1 MKNSNYSF
9 SSRDGV
15 IVMNTRKVA
24 AEYRLTKWAGI
35 IQERKNSGKSIK
47 DFCLDTGISM
57 HSYFYYQ
64 KKLRMVACEE
74 LVKGNETAE
83 LVPAGWIQLTTEKQ
97 NRTATIE
104 VEIGGCHINVSK
116 ETDIELLKQVCLVL
130 RSL

>member
-1 MKNSNYSF
+1 
-9 SSRDGV
+9 
-15 IVMNTRKVA
+15 MNTRKVA
-24 AEYRLTKWAGI
+24 AEYRLTKWAGV
-35 IQERKNSGKSIK
+35 IQERKNSGRSVK

-64 KKLRMVACEE
+64 KKLRMAACEG
-74 LVKGNETAE
+74 LVNETAE
-83 LVPAGWIQLTTEKQ
+83 LVPAGWIQLTAEKQ

-116 ETDIELLKQVCLVL
+116 ETDLELLKQLCLVL

>member
-1 MKNSNYSF
+1 
-9 SSRDGV
+9 
-15 IVMNTRKVA
+15 MNTKKVA
-24 AEYRLTKWAGI
+24 AEYRLAKWAGI

-57 HSYFYYQ
+57 HSYFYFQ
-64 KKLRMVACEE
+64 KKLRMATCDE
-74 LVKGNETAE
+74 LSKGNETTE

-116 ETDIELLKQVCLVL
+116 ETDPELLKQVCLML

>member
-1 MKNSNYSF
+1 
-9 SSRDGV
+9 
-15 IVMNTRKVA
+15 MNTRKVA

-35 IQERKNSGKSIK
+35 MQERKNSDKSIK

-57 HSYFYYQ
+57 HPYFYFQ
-64 KKLRMVACEE
+64 KKLRMATCQG
-74 LVKGNETAE
+74 LVNETAE
-83 LVPAGWIQLTTEKQ
+83 LVPTGWIQLTAEKQ

-116 ETDIELLKQVCLVL
+116 ETDLELLKQVCLVL